1 MQGYHV
7 QVTARS
13 DRDLTPEGII
23 QKVADAS
30 GSKYSA
36 GSAPPPVANATKPPI
51 ASKPAFTPTQR
62 SGASPGVGIPS
73 RDRPSV
79 AKSKNVDEDGW
90 GEDAPPVTRTQ
101 LEKVQSAYQPT
112 KINMQEFTGQKSD
125 SSAYNDYIGPNDTAS
140 DAVKGGYQP
149 VGKVNIAEIRRQAK
163 ESGNIKDDRPEIVK
177 GAYEP
182 VGKVDIAAIR
192 AKAQKPSD
200 APFSPPSS
208 ISPAPTGGSGGSRD
222 EPRSMTDRSAAFS
235 TSERLT
241 TLPKP
246 KVANKFGGGSTF
258 TGTTAPSPGGFEP
271 KSVTSAAPV
280 GTASRTFADQGGKTP
295 AQIWAEK
302 KARERGVSGTGT
314 NIPSSNFG
322 GPHSPI
328 QSQTSGGGEWKSG
341 YTGKTWAPV
350 QTTHTGR
357 SSLGQQRTGDVE
369 AQDEDAS
376 ASPAGGVSSIRDRFS
391 GAPPM
396 GAPAQG
402 FDRSSEPALDTST
415 KPNRGQGI
423 PIPGFPR
430 QPTEEQVPVVPLPS
444 PPPQPRSPTPPTP
457 EMRSTSP
464 IRVAM
469 PVSRGAETELADAR
483 DEQTSLPPVMPVR
496 SMNQN
501 VPEDEDDEPA
511 PDPARGVAQA
521 VAAASLGQTAVETAQ
536 PGSEASGKK
545 ALVQYD
551 YAADESNE
559 INLQEGE
566 YVANIEMVDADW
578 WMGQNEKGETGLF
591 PSNYVELVEQKGA
604 EPSETHEPSIATE
617 PSAGGQTA
625 TAVYDYEAQEDNEI
639 SFPEGAKIASVVRTN
654 LLLSLNSWHF
664 HTNLT
669 LRNFQ
674 TMIGGLENTE
684 ASKGSSLQITWNS
697 ISRTM
702 LREQENASFLQE
714 N

>member
-1 MQGYHV
+1 M
-7 QVTARS
+7 TARS

-36 GSAPPPVANATKPPI
+36 GSAPPPVATATKPPV
-51 ASKPAFTPTQR
+51 ASKPAFTPTQSSGVSAGVSLPTR
-62 SGASPGVGIPS
+62 SRPGVS
-73 RDRPSV
+73 Q
-79 AKSKNVDEDGW
+79 AQNVDEDGW
-90 GEDAPPVTRTQ
+90 GADAPPVTRTQ

-112 KINMQEFTGQKSD
+112 KVNISELTSQKSNAPTYD
-125 SSAYNDYIGPNDTAS
+125 AS
-140 DAVKGGYQP
+140 RRHDDAAPGVVKGDYQP

-163 ESGNIKDDRPEIVK
+163 ESGTLKEDRPETIR

-192 AKAQKPSD
+192 ARAQKPSD

-208 ISPAPTGGSGGSRD
+208 ISPAPTGGSGGSGGSRD
-222 EPRSMTDRSAAFS
+222 ELRSATDRSTAFPS
-235 TSERLT
+235 SERLT

-258 TGTTAPSPGGFEP
+258 TGTKAPTPGGFESKP
-271 KSVTSAAPV
+271 AAPVVPV

-295 AQIWAEK
+295 AQVWAEK
-302 KARERGVSGTGT
+302 KARERGVSGSGN
-314 NIPSSNFG
+314 NIPPSFG
-322 GPHSPI
+322 GPQSPI
-328 QSQTSGGGEWKSG
+328 QNQSSGGGEWKSG
-341 YTGKTWAPV
+341 YTGKSWAPV
-350 QTTHTGR
+350 QITHTGR
-357 SSLGQQRTGDVE
+357 SSLGKQQTGGTETQEEEEE
-369 AQDEDAS
+369 ATTS
-376 ASPAGGVSSIRDRFS
+376 TAGGVSSIRDRFS

-396 GAPAQG
+396 GAPAQR
-402 FDRSSEPALDTST
+402 FDHPEEPALDTST

-423 PIPGFPR
+423 PIPGLPR
-430 QPTEEQVPVVPLPS
+430 QPTQEQPPAPSIPS

-464 IRVAM
+464 FRVAM
-469 PVSRGAETELADAR
+469 PVGRGAEAEIADAR
-483 DEQTSLPPVMPVR
+483 DEQISPPPAMPVR

-521 VAAASLGQTAVETAQ
+521 AAAASLGQTAVESAQ
-536 PGSEASGKK
+536 PGGEASGKK

-551 YAADESNE
+551 YTADESNE

-566 YVANIEMVDADW
+566 YVANIEMVDTDW

-591 PSNYVELVEQKGA
+591 PSNYVEVVENASVEVAETHTPAPAAAVAA
-604 EPSETHEPSIATE
+604 EPSS
-617 PSAGGQTA
+617 GGQTA

-639 SFPEGAKIASVVRTN
+639 SFPEGAKITNVV
-654 LLLSLNSWHF
+654 
-664 HTNLT
+664 
-669 LRNFQ
+669 
-674 TMIGGLENTE
+674 
-684 ASKGSSLQITWNS
+684 
-697 ISRTM
+697 
-702 LREQENASFLQE
+702 
-714 N
+714 